1 MFDLFQSLTLTPRVP
16 FSCSLVKSQ
25 LFFSSGFCLFVCLF
39 AQKGLQLYT
48 EDQSS
53 PNHQYGTEE
62 TEAPEWLSSHFRG
75 QPQPLSLI
83 QNETLRGPDL
93 AQKISYWSV
102 APSLVL
108 QRVEFIDL

>member
-1 MFDLFQSLTLTPRVP
+1 MSDLFQSLTLTPRVP

-53 PNHQYGTEE
+53 PNHQYGAEEE
-62 TEAPEWLSSHFRG
+62 TSMRLLEL
-75 QPQPLSLI
+75 LI
-83 QNETLRGPDL
+83 QRNFEFGKCSGPNNTFL
-93 AQKISYWSV
+93 FKTECA
-102 APSLVL
+102 
-108 QRVEFIDL
+108 